1 MDDLKSKKTL
11 VLIASPKPDRY
22 SYRAVKMLNSYGHE
36 IIAISR
42 REGAIDEIKFLT
54 GKPLI
59 EAIHTLTLYLNPF
72 NQIDFYQYIL
82 ALAPKRVIFNPG
94 TENKELQ
101 KMLDLNKI
109 QWEEACTLVLLST
122 GQY

>member
-1 MDDLKSKKTL
+1 MTDLKDKRTM

-22 SYRAVKMLNSYGHE
+22 SFMAIKLLLEHE
-36 IIAISR
+36 VPVVAIAR
-42 REGAIDEIKFLT
+42 RHGYIDDTELLV
-54 GKPLI
+54 GRPLI
-59 EAIHTLTLYLNPF
+59 NDIHTLSLYLNPT
-72 NQIDFYQYIL
+72 NQRDFYDYIL